1 MQVLGLALVNVR
13 SYLTMRGP
21 CGGVGEGGELPPGAQ
36 LLGFA
41 KALCLASVEPGV
53 ILCLHA
59 AAEVADL
66 CLRLLQLYL
75 QGGCEPTKL
84 EHLVGGGEAPRRF
97 SVSGPHVEPT
107 GCSPSR

>member
-13 SYLTMRGP
+13 SYLTTRGP
-21 CGGVGEGGELPPGAQ
+21 RGGFGEGGELPPGAQ

-41 KALCLASVEPGV
+41 KALSSVEAGV
-53 ILCLHA
+53 ILRLHV

-97 SVSGPHVEPT
+97 FVLGPRVEPT
-107 GCSPSR
+107 GCLPSR